1 MSASEVVVLVV
12 VVKEVEV
19 VVEPKVRRVLLDL
32 LGIESVEGEEGE
44 EGEEGGEGGEGDG
57 RHALVYLF
65 VNFWE
70 RLNQLV
76 VNIEQE
82 YIHLFIE

>member
-1 MSASEVVVLVV
+1 MAVIYIICSVLN
-12 VVKEVEV
+12 
-19 VVEPKVRRVLLDL
+19 LLVFDHFL
-32 LGIESVEGEEGE
+32 MN
-44 EGEEGGEGGEGDG
+44 
-57 RHALVYLF
+57 ALVYLF